1 MAPFSP
7 GEERPMPSTPVHW
20 PDQVHEIVTGDLTAA
35 AAYITPAG
43 GAVVTGVAPCG
54 IARRDDGVVGF
65 TTSLGFAKKLERILR
80 EPRVALAFHARDHG
94 FSARDG
100 FVLVQ
105 GRATVDLTPSQERLD
120 ALVPQATRY
129 LGEVKR
135 GPLWDRL
142 LKQYYQERVFVDIA
156 VERVVAW
163 PDLGASG
170 DPAVFGAGRP
180 EPPPAQAAP
189 KGGRGP
195 RVDVAR
201 AAGQVG
207 SLPHRLLGYRGT
219 DGFPVVVPVHLA
231 GHDEQGL
238 HLVEAAGLLPP
249 GGRRAGLLAH
259 AYQPQLVGLRTRTF
273 TGWLDVH
280 DGAAVYAPHTTK
292 GFSAPA
298 QKELLLVAN
307 GLLAKFQMR
316 QARRGGVP
324 EKLQRLAAET
334 LSSS

>member
-1 MAPFSP
+1 
-7 GEERPMPSTPVHW
+7 MPSTPVHW
-20 PDQVHEIVTGDLTAA
+20 PDHVHEIITGDLTAA

-54 IARRDDGVVGF
+54 ISRRDDGVVGF

-94 FSARDG
+94 FSTHDG

-142 LKQYYQERVFVDIA
+142 LKEYYQERVFVDIA

-170 DPAVFGAGRP
+170 EPDVFGSSLP
-180 EPPPAQAAP
+180 EPPPPQATP
-189 KGGRGP
+189 KRGHGP
-195 RVDVAR
+195 RVEVAR
-201 AAGQVG
+201 AAGQTG
-207 SLPHRLLGYRGT
+207 ALPHRLLGYRGS

-231 GHDEQGL
+231 GHDDEGL
-238 HLVEAAGLLPP
+238 HLVDAGRLLPA

-273 TGWLDVH
+273 TGWLDV
-280 DGAAVYAPHTTK
+280 DDGGAAVYAPHTTK

-298 QKELLLVAN
+298 QKELLLVGN

-324 EKLQRLAAET
+324 EKLQQLALEQHDQT
-334 LSSS
+334 V

>member
-1 MAPFSP
+1 
-7 GEERPMPSTPVHW
+7 MPSTPVHW
-20 PDQVHEIVTGDLTAA
+20 PDHVHEIITGDLTAA

-43 GAVVTGVAPCG
+43 GAVATGVAPCG
-54 IARRDDGVVGF
+54 IARRDDGVVGY
-65 TTSLGFAKKLERILR
+65 TTSLAFAKKLERILR

-94 FSARDG
+94 FSDHDG

-105 GRATVDLTPSQERLD
+105 GRATVDLNPSQERLD
-120 ALVPQATRY
+120 ALVPQAARY
-129 LGEVKR
+129 VGEVKR

-163 PDLGASG
+163 PDLGALG
-170 DPAVFGAGRP
+170 TPEVFGDARP
-180 EPPPAQAAP
+180 GPPPPQATP
-189 KGGRGP
+189 KLGPGP
-195 RVDVAR
+195 RLDVDR

-207 SLPHRLLGYRGT
+207 MLPHRVLAFRGT

-231 GHDEQGL
+231 GHDGQGL
-238 HLVEAAGLLPP
+238 HLVEAAGQLPS

-273 TGWLDVH
+273 TGWLDVQ
-280 DGAAVYAPHTTK
+280 DGSPAVYAPHTSK

-298 QKELLLVAN
+298 HKELLLVGN
-307 GLLAKFQMR
+307 GLLAKFQLR
-316 QARRGGVP
+316 QARRRGVP
-324 EKLQRLAAET
+324 ATLERLAAEHRYDAV
-334 LSSS
+334 